1 MTVIRIP
8 MENSRRAVFV
18 ARSLLK
24 IKINSNFLMI
34 ISTKIIHPVPCTRK
48 SLKKTNT
55 DVSTDGLQM
64 RSSMERLE

>member
-1 MTVIRIP
+1 
-8 MENSRRAVFV
+8 MENSGRAVFV

-24 IKINSNFLMI
+24 IKINLNFLLI
-34 ISTKIIHPVPCTRK
+34 ISTKIIHTVPCTRI

-64 RSSMERLE
+64 RSSMEWLE